1 MSQVTYRKINFPK
14 IDWNEDPENE
24 PTPELSKDIYKAL
37 REDLDTITNK
47 AAINPHEIQDG
58 LRSINFHKDHPDIYK
73 IIEEMCL
80 EYDLKGRDMTTD
92 QILKYIVSSL
102 SDNKTRKGLNAVFD
116 SIKDPK
122 NGEITPKELASI
134 SEEIEQPM
142 SERDF
147 QFILK
152 YISGPTSSY
161 NINQDEFYYIMT
173 KKPEEALKI
182 TMATKS
188 SKKKY

>member
-1 MSQVTYRKINFPK
+1 MSQVAYRKINFPK
-14 IDWNEDPENE
+14 IDWNEEPENE
-24 PTPELSKDIYKAL
+24 PEPKLSEDIYRAL
-37 REDLDTITNK
+37 REDLDMITNK
-47 AAINPHEIQDG
+47 RAINPHEIQDG
-58 LRSINFHKDHPDIYK
+58 LRSIEFHKDQPDIYK

-80 EYDLKGRDMTTD
+80 EYDIKGRDMTTD
-92 QILKYIVSSL
+92 QILNYIISNL
-102 SDNKTRKGLNAVFD
+102 ADNKTRKGLNAVFD
-116 SIKDPK
+116 SMKDRRT
-122 NGEITPKELASI
+122 GEITPKELAKL

-142 SERDF
+142 DEKDF

-152 YISGPTSSY
+152 YISGPNSSSI

-188 SKKKY
+188 SKNH